1 MTQRRAGMKKVRIGQ
16 RWKLDR
22 NAAIG
27 YQLSPAHEAI
37 AQLAY
42 YLGARAALQYL
53 AHGDR
58 DKGMLALKKEVR
70 AFLLAAGLHE

>member
-1 MTQRRAGMKKVRIGQ
+1 MKKIRIGQ

-22 NAAIG
+22 NLNIG

-37 AQLAY
+37 TQLAY

-58 DKGMLALKKEVR
+58 DKGIAALKKEVN
-70 AFLLAAGLHE
+70 AFLLASGLRE